1 MLNIVILDGKVLN
14 PGDVDWSPLE
24 ALGKLT
30 IYDETKADQLA
41 ERVKGQ
47 QVVLVNKTLL
57 GQSELPLFADTKL
70 ICALA
75 TGYNNIDIK
84 AFRQADIP
92 VCNVVAYGVD
102 DVAQHA
108 IAMLLELCRSTTLH
122 TSSVKA
128 GDWGRGGTWCYW
140 LKTPIC
146 LAGLTLGIIGYGSI
160 GQCLGRIGHGLGM
173 QVLAYNRSPK
183 PKPDYTPFEFAT
195 SLDELFAKSDVI
207 SLHCPLTEETARI
220 INAESIAK
228 MRDGVI
234 LLNTARGPL
243 LDEQACADALKS
255 GKMRGLG
262 VDVLAVEPPVKD
274 NPILTAPNTIIT
286 PHIAWA
292 TTKARQNI
300 IDLTAENIKQWI
312 DGHPINVVN

>member
-30 IYDETKADQLA
+30 IYDATKPEQLA

-47 QVVLVNKTLL
+47 DVVLVNKTLL
-57 GQSELPLFADTKL
+57 HREDLPLLAETKL
-70 ICALA
+70 VCALA
-75 TGYNNIDIK
+75 TGYNNIDVK
-84 AFRQADIP
+84 ALREASIP

-122 TSSVKA
+122 SNSIKA
-128 GDWGRGGTWCYW
+128 GDWGKGGSWCYW

-146 LAGLTLGIIGYGSI
+146 LAGLTLGVVGFGAI
-160 GQCLGRIGHGLGM
+160 GQCVARIGHGLGM
-173 QVLAYNRSPK
+173 KVVAYNRSPK
-183 PKPDYTPFEFAT
+183 AKPDYTLFEFAA
-195 SLDELFAKSDVI
+195 SLDELFAQAHVI
-207 SLHCPLTEETARI
+207 SLHCPLTEKTAKL

-243 LDEQACADALKS
+243 LDEEACAEALKS
-255 GKMRGLG
+255 GKMAGLG
-262 VDVLAVEPPVKD
+262 ADVLAVEPPAAD
-274 NPILTAPNTIIT
+274 NPLLTAPNTIIT

-300 IDLTAENIKQWI
+300 IDLTAENIKQWVA
-312 DGHPINVVN
+312 GHPINVVN